1 MYIISIFLPADFVES
16 KKSTIFVRNTNEM
29 ILKYVLNTLL
39 LLYTGISTL
48 LAEPTERIGYVQ
60 DKSLREPLGELF
72 AKGKRMESERQYSKA
87 LYYFNTTSGR
97 YTDNMNNADKEKCA
111 EAFCRSGDIYYKNRQ
126 YTAAMNQYLGGL
138 RIGELNSLNLVTGQ
152 IYMGIGNLYSS
163 HGDYDMGIRYYKH
176 ALLLEGKEGNTH
188 VKNNILNNLIGALCF
203 AGRADEGEK
212 YLQVLKKNIEKNHE
226 YKFNMLMCTGIMALC
241 TGDTVQAISIYTK
254 ALTYA
259 KKNNLNHPQT
269 ESANSCLAQIYLD
282 LKQPKQAIEF
292 LLENKYIAEHTKQAD
307 LLEETMR
314 SLSSAYFMNGNR
326 AKAMEYKIRS
336 VKLYD
341 SLYNNT
347 EFNSLKNTM
356 FLYEANK
363 SENAIR
369 SLRKEKQDRD
379 ELITLQRGWII
390 TLVIAFIVFLLMLAV
405 VYRQKKQLYTTYREL
420 YLRNM
425 QDLNTKQADETCKR
439 LTKDQRT
446 MILEEVQK
454 VMLNADEICNS
465 NFNIGRLASLVG
477 SNSRYVSEAINEE
490 YGKNFRSFLNEY
502 RIKEAMRR
510 LADTEKYGSFTI
522 KAISESVG
530 YKSQANFIS
539 VFTKVTGMKPSIY
552 QKLSKE

>member
-1 MYIISIFLPADFVES
+1 M
-16 KKSTIFVRNTNEM
+16 
-29 ILKYVLNTLL
+29 
-39 LLYTGISTL
+39 LYAGISTL
-48 LAEPTERIGYVQ
+48 FAEPTTHGGDVKYTSTRESIG
-60 DKSLREPLGELF
+60 SLL
-72 AKGKRMESERQYSKA
+72 AKGKRMENERQYSKA
-87 LYYFNTTSGR
+87 LYYFNATTAR
-97 YTDNMNNADKEKCA
+97 YMENLNKADKGKCA
-111 EAFCRSGDIYYKNRQ
+111 EAFCKSGDIYYKNRQ

-138 RIGELNSLNLVTGQ
+138 RIGELNSLNLVMGQ
-152 IYMGIGNLYSS
+152 IYTGIGNLYSS

-176 ALLLEGKEGNTH
+176 ALSLEGKESNVH

-203 AGRADEGEK
+203 AGRADEGRK

-226 YKFNMLMCTGIMALC
+226 YKFNTLMCTGIMALS
-241 TGDTVQAISIYTK
+241 TGDTTLAISNYSK
-254 ALTYA
+254 ALSYA
-259 KKNNLNHPQT
+259 KKYYLNHAQT

-282 LKQPKQAIEF
+282 SKQPERAIEF
-292 LLENKYIAEHTKQAD
+292 LLENKRIAERTQQAD

-314 SLSSAYFMNGNR
+314 SLFSAYSINGNR
-326 AKAMEYKIRS
+326 TKAMACKIRS
-336 VKLYD
+336 VELYD
-341 SLYNNT
+341 SLYNNK

-356 FLYEANK
+356 FLYETNK

-369 SLRKEKQDRD
+369 SLKKEKQDRD

-390 TLVIAFIVFLLMLAV
+390 TLIVAFIVFVIMLAV
-405 VYRQKKQLYTTYREL
+405 VYRQKKQLYMTYRKL
-420 YLRNM
+420 YIRNI
-425 QDLNTKQADETCKR
+425 QDLNVKQADETGKR

-446 MILEEVQK
+446 TILEEVQK
-454 VMLNADEICNS
+454 VMTNADEICNS
-465 NFNIGRLASLVG
+465 NFNIDRLASLVG

-510 LADTEKYGSFTI
+510 LADTKKYGSFTI